1 MLSLPALSL
10 SFCFSL
16 SFAFSLCAHDSTFKT
31 ASPPPS
37 CSRARSLPG
46 LSLLMPI
53 VLLLPGLLFASH
65 RIILLSVL
73 SPPSLCRVCVSVNLS
88 TDSWTLL
95 NYSLLKLSLSLS
107 LQHTWYTVGCVAL
120 QPYSRA
126 SRTSTV
132 NRPSSQLMVVV
143 AVVVIGPLSI

>member
-10 SFCFSL
+10 SLFLFLSLSLSLSLCSRFHLQNCFS
-16 SFAFSLCAHDSTFKT
+16 STFLL
-31 ASPPPS
+31 ASALS
-37 CSRARSLPG
+37 G
-46 LSLLMPI
+46 LSVLLMPI

-73 SPPSLCRVCVSVNLS
+73 APLSLCRVCVSVNLS

-107 LQHTWYTVGCVAL
+107 LQHTWYTVGCVA

-143 AVVVIGPLSI
+143 VVIGPLSI